1 MANNLVKP
9 ADLHKRI
16 IQVVKKYVE
25 CQDELVF
32 DYFSNDRS
40 KLALRNKARHFYKDD
55 DENFFLCK
63 VKELK
68 GLYIHIG
75 ITYKIPDTKASLTDN
90 TFKFESIS
98 LQFWHGTGKAFCRA
112 EWDLKKEKLEHP
124 QPHWH
129 WGEGD
134 GVEEIESQQEKQ
146 MFVVNQ
152 PVDQQGGF
160 FLEVGVEP
168 EAVIDEKLPNI
179 NFEKLHYAIAAKWA
193 ERDACVEAFSDAK
206 LITWIK
212 NIIPN
217 VIDQYSYQISKKS
230 FASSKN
236 W

>member
-32 DYFSNDRS
+32 AYFSENKS
-40 KLALRNKARHFYKDD
+40 KLALRNKERHFYKDD

-63 VKELK
+63 VKKLR
-68 GLYIHIG
+68 GLYLHID
-75 ITYKIPDTKASLTDN
+75 ITYKIPDTNASLSEN
-90 TFKFESIS
+90 TFKFEAIS

-112 EWDLKKEKLEHP
+112 DWDVKNVKLVHP

-129 WGEGD
+129 WGE
-134 GVEEIESQQEKQ
+134 ESDEDDTDNQQKEQ
-146 MFVVNQ
+146 AFVVNQ
-152 PVDQQGGF
+152 PVDLQGGF
-160 FLEVGVEP
+160 YQEVSVEP
-168 EAVIDEKLPNI
+168 DVVIEEKLPSI
-179 NFEKLHYAIAAKWA
+179 DFERLHYAIAAKWA
-193 ERDACVEAFSDAK
+193 ERDVCVEVFSDAR

-217 VIDQYSYQISKKS
+217 VIDQYSYQVSKKN
-230 FASSKN
+230 FVSSKD

>member
-98 LQFWHGTGKAFCRA
+98 LQFWHGTGKAF
-112 EWDLKKEKLEHP
+112 
-124 QPHWH
+124 
-129 WGEGD
+129 
-134 GVEEIESQQEKQ
+134 
-146 MFVVNQ
+146 
-152 PVDQQGGF
+152 
-160 FLEVGVEP
+160 
-168 EAVIDEKLPNI
+168 
-179 NFEKLHYAIAAKWA
+179 
-193 ERDACVEAFSDAK
+193 
-206 LITWIK
+206 
-212 NIIPN
+212 
-217 VIDQYSYQISKKS
+217 
-230 FASSKN
+230 
-236 W
+236 